1 MPVPPQPSE
10 PTTTD
15 PEPVPDPEPVTAP
28 DPVPENTVPR
38 VVEVVPVLPE
48 EVTPDAPDLLVVVPE
63 QDVARAV
70 VYERTQDPVTEEIT
84 YEPNEEI
91 PAVTEVPEIVEP
103 ESPAT
108 VIVIDEEEV
117 PQVYVKLQDPA
128 TEDYVYIPEEDV
140 PLASIG
146 TPQTGDNGR
155 SGLWATLFMVSL
167 GGIIYL
173 LPDLMRRK
181 KKN

>member
-1 MPVPPQPSE
+1 M
-10 PTTTD
+10 
-15 PEPVPDPEPVTAP
+15 
-28 DPVPENTVPR
+28 
-38 VVEVVPVLPE
+38 LPE

-70 VYERTQDPVTEEIT
+70 VYERTQDPVTDEVT
-84 YEPNEEI
+84 YEPNVEI

-128 TEDYVYIPEEDV
+128 TDDYVYIPEEDV

-146 TPQTGDNGR
+146 TPQTGDNR
-155 SGLWATLFMVSL
+155 ITGLWATLFMVSL

-173 LPDLMRRK
+173 LPDLKRRK